1 MSSAGSR
8 ALVDLYSLSKTK
20 TFTDLSNLASQLKN
34 VYPPLGLEVNRT
46 DTWTFP
52 SFRADRVSDGL
63 LPDYYKQQD
72 MKPIQT
78 KADGNCL
85 FNAASL
91 ALSGSDKL
99 SAELRVR
106 TVIELATN
114 LEFYKNHPNV
124 AKSCIKRRNEELWA
138 VSSLYYAVIFGAVA
152 AKVYETIDSN
162 AAIQQEI
169 KTAAFHGSFSGLLQ
183 VMGLASVIRSEIHMI
198 YPDTRHEMLS
208 LLNGIY
214 LPRESS
220 EYEVRPVIAKMWTN
234 LSGCPDRSKILN
246 INHFVPILKI
256 STNTSDN
263 NAESMDWSLVNNKR
277 SRSTLNNG
285 TIYKGEPTP
294 IYSNRRPNKEKRKRP
309 NTLPRPKKRKQPVED
324 QNNAK
329 AARKKCQ
336 QQMPI
341 LSQNWF
347 ERKINSIPAESE
359 NFLPNSNFPPN
370 LNTTMPLLSER
381 FYRKVCANEFEEK
394 FQQQMPI
401 LSQNWFKRKTNS
413 IPAESENFPPNS
425 NFQPNVN
432 TTMPLLSERFYR
444 NVNCANEFDTTA
456 RREGCGGFFDV
467 HSKQTDRALGISCD
481 TYDRNSYSDT
491 NMSSNFENTA
501 HGSTSEPEGKS
512 MKQFIFSYP
521 LLTEK
526 WFVKRETLACSN
538 EKQNTPSVVNG
549 CVSACPTKSEPYG
562 SKIDSFGCKNTAND
576 TVSNNEILE
585 KNRKTKE
592 FLSQFEPSLPL
603 LSKKWF
609 IRRGRLACKNR
620 SRTMHSQTFNKT
632 LNEKNQVIGLKR
644 DVENNATIQDNVK
657 FLQQQIEKETNL
669 ERHAEL
675 HAIKEVGKFIT
686 EFGPIVSTQ
695 RAGKVHEEE
704 KNKILKNLQTK

>member
-1 MSSAGSR
+1 
-8 ALVDLYSLSKTK
+8 
-20 TFTDLSNLASQLKN
+20 
-34 VYPPLGLEVNRT
+34 
-46 DTWTFP
+46 
-52 SFRADRVSDGL
+52 
-63 LPDYYKQQD
+63 
-72 MKPIQT
+72 
-78 KADGNCL
+78 
-85 FNAASL
+85 
-91 ALSGSDKL
+91 
-99 SAELRVR
+99 
-106 TVIELATN
+106 
-114 LEFYKNHPNV
+114 
-124 AKSCIKRRNEELWA
+124 
-138 VSSLYYAVIFGAVA
+138 
-152 AKVYETIDSN
+152 
-162 AAIQQEI
+162 
-169 KTAAFHGSFSGLLQ
+169 
-183 VMGLASVIRSEIHMI
+183 MI

-220 EYEVRPVIAKMWTN
+220 EYEVRPVIAIMWTN
-234 LSGCPDRSKILN
+234 LSGWPDRSKILN

-359 NFLPNSNFPPN
+359 NFPPNSNFPPN

-401 LSQNWFKRKTNS
+401 LSQNWFKRKINS

-444 NVNCANEFDTTA
+444 KVNCANEFDTAA

-549 CVSACPTKSEPYG
+549 CVSACPTKSEQYG
-562 SKIDSFGCKNTAND
+562 SKIDSFGCKNTASD

-585 KNRKTKE
+585 KHRKTKE
-592 FLSQFEPSLPL
+592 FFSQFEPSLPL

-695 RAGKVHEEE
+695 RAGKVHEEA
-704 KNKILKNLQTK
+704 KNKILKNLQTKSKKRTSIAVFFPDFHVILTFNRSTSKGKPIS